1 MKKTIAIIIISV
13 MLAGCSA
20 KEKPSEP
27 KLGKGASRFV
37 TVEGDSLSL
46 WQIVADRE
54 TGVMYAVSKGS
65 YNGGTFTLLVDAE
78 GKPMIWEEMRH
89 DQKDDTYIEH
99 TDPAEADR

>member
-1 MKKTIAIIIISV
+1 MDAASGAVQGGEQVKKIIAIIIIMV
-13 MLAGCSA
+13 LVGCSA

-27 KLGKGASRFV
+27 PSKPKLGKDASRFV
-37 TVEGDSLSL
+37 TVEGGSLSL

-78 GKPMIWEEMRH
+78 GKPMIWEGVRS
-89 DQKDDTYIEH
+89 D
-99 TDPAEADR
+99 